1 MLAQMSERIS
11 KMSDRLS
18 GDMSE
23 RMSEDMP
30 DRMSED
36 MQGMSSSFVRKN
48 AKRFFS
54 KQFVKLGVTGRGCP
68 RVCFDM
74 SCWGSLKVKCSAYV
88 FFTGF
93 VDRFVL
99 GIVGSTGAGFAF
111 VHCAMMIK
119 ESHAGCLPDHQK
131 ARFSFLNAW
140 ISCR

>member
-1 MLAQMSERIS
+1 MSAQMSERIS

-54 KQFVKLGVTGRGCP
+54 KQFVKLGVTGCGCP

-88 FFTGF
+88 FS
-93 VDRFVL
+93 RARVL
-99 GIVGSTGAGFAF
+99 LTVLSWTFLAQLGPDLLLST
-111 VHCAMMIK
+111 V
-119 ESHAGCLPDHQK
+119 Q
-131 ARFSFLNAW
+131 
-140 ISCR
+140 